1 MYAIDTSGKR
11 ISRTMKSLII
21 FIVLNSILLIPIIGI
36 MISEEFQW
44 DILDYVIAGFM
55 LNILGIVLLIIHR
68 YIDNRKLGFSVLAI
82 TIVAFILM
90 WVELAVGIFT

>member
-1 MYAIDTSGKR
+1 
-11 ISRTMKSLII
+11 MKSLII

-68 YIDNRKLGFSVLAI
+68 YIDNRQLGFSVLAI

>member
-1 MYAIDTSGKR
+1 
-11 ISRTMKSLII
+11 MKSLII
-21 FIVLNSILLIPIIGI
+21 VIVLNSILLIPIIGI

>member
-1 MYAIDTSGKR
+1 
-11 ISRTMKSLII
+11 MKSLII
-21 FIVLNSILLIPIIGI
+21 FIVLNSILLIPIIGT

-68 YIDNRKLGFSVLAI
+68 YIDN
-82 TIVAFILM
+82 
-90 WVELAVGIFT
+90 

>member
-1 MYAIDTSGKR
+1 
-11 ISRTMKSLII
+11 
-21 FIVLNSILLIPIIGI
+21 

-44 DILDYVIAGFM
+44 DIGDYMIAGLM

-68 YIDNRKLGFSVLAI
+68 YIDNKQLRFSVLAI

>member
-1 MYAIDTSGKR
+1 
-11 ISRTMKSLII
+11 MKSPII
-21 FIVLNSILLIPIIGI
+21 FIVLNSILFIPIMGT

-44 DILDYVIAGFM
+44 DIGDYMIAGLM

-68 YIDNRKLGFSVLAI
+68 YIDNKQLRFSVLAI

>member
-1 MYAIDTSGKR
+1 
-11 ISRTMKSLII
+11 MKSLII

-68 YIDNRKLGFSVLAI
+68 YIDN
-82 TIVAFILM
+82 
-90 WVELAVGIFT
+90 